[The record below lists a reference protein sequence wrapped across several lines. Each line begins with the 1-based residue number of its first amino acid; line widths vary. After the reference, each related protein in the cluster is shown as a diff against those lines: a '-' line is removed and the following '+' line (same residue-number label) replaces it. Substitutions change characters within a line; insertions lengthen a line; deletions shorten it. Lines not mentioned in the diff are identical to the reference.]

1 MSAEPADVGGATS
14 GSGRRTRVGDD
25 QHHSADPRDRDDPVE
40 HLVDAARDLIGAARS
55 VLDALEAVLD
65 DQLDTR
71 AERRRA
77 GERAG
82 ERGSDAG
89 DDPLASRPARVRRID
104 VAE

>member
-1 MSAEPADVGGATS
+1 MSAEYADDGGATS
-14 GSGRRTRVGDD
+14 GSHRRTHLGSD
-25 QHHSADPRDRDDPVE
+25 QHHSDDSRDLDDPVE

-65 DQLDTR
+65 DQSDAR
-71 AERRRA
+71 AERR
-77 GERAG
+77 RAG

-89 DDPLASRPARVRRID
+89 DDPLASRPTRVRRID

>member
-1 MSAEPADVGGATS
+1 VNDS
-14 GSGRRTRVGDD
+14 
-25 QHHSADPRDRDDPVE
+25 QRDADDPFE

-65 DQLDTR
+65 DQLDAR

-77 GERAG
+77 GER
-82 ERGSDAG
+82 ESDAG
-89 DDPLASRPARVRRID
+89 DDPFASRSARVRRID